1 MVLLRDVE
9 AMTRAN
15 VAALEMVDCW
25 TGAPGSFRLAR
36 RTPAG
41 GAMRAAHGSGDGYRH
56 ANVFFAFGGASNYQ
70 YRSLFPLDPNMSIN
84 KPTLDDLRRQID
96 AIDDQLHDL
105 IMRRTEVVDA
115 IGKEKKDGKV
125 PAFRPGREAII
136 LRRLVARHSGR
147 FPVVALVR
155 MWREMLAATVG
166 MQADFAVAV
175 YAPRAASSYWD
186 LARDH
191 FGSHASMTAYD
202 TIGQVFRA
210 ITDKQASIGILPM
223 PSEDDADP
231 WWRFL
236 VSNDATTPRVL
247 ARLPFAGRGNA
258 RPGGG
263 DALAVGS
270 GALEP
275 TGADRSLI
283 VIETGGEVSRAR
295 LFSALSA
302 SGLSCNFFAA
312 FDPGGGVKLNLL
324 ELTDF
329 VLPDDKR
336 LAMFSGQVGASVDR
350 ILSLGS
356 YAAPLA
362 LETPV
367 ERGTPE
373 MRPTDMRA
381 SARQR
386 AAAQRKPRS

>member
-1 MVLLRDVE
+1 
-9 AMTRAN
+9 
-15 VAALEMVDCW
+15 
-25 TGAPGSFRLAR
+25 
-36 RTPAG
+36 
-41 GAMRAAHGSGDGYRH
+41 
-56 ANVFFAFGGASNYQ
+56 
-70 YRSLFPLDPNMSIN
+70 MSSN

-105 IMRRTEVVDA
+105 IMQRTEVVEA

-136 LRRLVARHSGR
+136 LRRLVARHSGH
-147 FPVVALVR
+147 FPAVALVR

-166 MQADFAVAV
+166 MQASFAVAV

-202 TIGQVFRA
+202 SIGQVFRA
-210 ITDKQASIGILPM
+210 VTDKQASIGILPM

-236 VSNDATTPRVL
+236 VSNDAATPRVL
-247 ARLPFAGRGNA
+247 ARLPFAGHGNA

-302 SGLSCNFFAA
+302 SGLTCNFFAA
-312 FDPGGGVKLNLL
+312 FDPGGGAKLNLV

-336 LAMFSGQVGASVDR
+336 LTMFSEQVGAAVER

-362 LETPV
+362 LEEPADT
-367 ERGTPE
+367 
-373 MRPTDMRA
+373 RPTDIRA
-381 SARQR
+381 GAVRPR
-386 AAAQRKPRS
+386 AAVHRKPKP

>member
-1 MVLLRDVE
+1 M
-9 AMTRAN
+9 
-15 VAALEMVDCW
+15 
-25 TGAPGSFRLAR
+25 
-36 RTPAG
+36 RT
-41 GAMRAAHGSGDGYRH
+41 AHSSGDRHRH

-70 YRSLFPLDPNMSIN
+70 YPSLFPLDPDMSIN

-105 IMRRTEVVDA
+105 IMRRTEVVEA
-115 IGKEKKDGKV
+115 VGKEKKDGKV

-136 LRRLVARHSGR
+136 LRRLVARHGGH
-147 FPVVALVR
+147 FPAIALVR

-202 TIGQVFRA
+202 SIGQVFRA
-210 ITDKQASIGILPM
+210 ISDQQASIGILPM

-258 RPGGG
+258 RPGG
-263 DALAVGS
+263 DALAIGS

-275 TGADRSLI
+275 TDADRSLI
-283 VIETGGEVSRAR
+283 VIETSAEVSRAR

-302 SGLSCNFFAA
+302 SGLTCNFFAA

-329 VLPDDKR
+329 VLLDDKR
-336 LAMFSGQVGASVDR
+336 LAVVSEQVGAAVDR

-362 LETPV
+362 LDAPADRRPTD
-367 ERGTPE
+367 
-373 MRPTDMRA
+373 MRATDMRA

-386 AAAQRKPRS
+386 AAAHRKPRS